1 MRDSIFEGILANHCA
16 PVLMGTKLSN
26 LISAPKSNLVST
38 EELIASYNA
47 MYKDYGISFKVLC
60 ECKARALI
68 LVYNVERL
76 KCYLCKERVARVLRT
91 YGYED
96 SSLDY
101 CLEMLREKLTDFE
114 FPHEIGIFL
123 GFPLDDVVGFIENQ
137 GQNYVYC
144 GYWKVY
150 KNYELTKRTFD
161 LYDRL
166 RAFVKKRLMEGEA
179 LEAIVHDV
187 HQNKAGLHYLLNA
200 A

>member
-1 MRDSIFEGILANHCA
+1 MRNSIFEGILANHCA

-26 LISAPKSNLVST
+26 LISVTKSGIAST
-38 EELIASYNA
+38 DELIASYNA
-47 MYKDYGISFKVLC
+47 SYESYGISFMKLC
-60 ECKARALI
+60 ECEARALI

-76 KCYLCKERVARVLRT
+76 KRYLCKERVASVLRT

-96 SSLDY
+96 TSLDY
-101 CLEMLREKLTDFE
+101 CLDMLREKLMDFE

-150 KNYELTKRTFD
+150 KNFEASKRTFD
-161 LYDRL
+161 LYDKL

-179 LEAIVHDV
+179 LEAIVRDV
-187 HQNKAGLHYLLNA
+187 HQNTAGLHHLLNA